1 MLISKS
7 DRSIAPTAVLPIA
20 GRVSRGEL
28 FAALLTLGCVN
39 GLGSRIIQ
47 SINRLGWAEALAS
60 TFEISV
66 IVWLSCIVGI
76 SIILRDRTSEVHSA
90 DFAVGTGFLLLV
102 ILPIGPLSWFAVTAL
117 CLYIL
122 VSTNDPSLRR
132 GAVIL
137 FATTV
142 PMLWSRMLFQ
152 LFANTILQIDASLV
166 SWLLGTYR
174 VGNLVEFKDGSGLLV
189 ILPSCS
195 SLANVSLAFLCWV
208 TVSQFVGH
216 KGSAYDILWC
226 LIACASVIA
235 VNVTRISLMGLNLVH
250 YDRIHN
256 HLGDAVVNVIILSL
270 TIGFCVLGVRR
281 ELFSRA

>member
-1 MLISKS
+1 
-7 DRSIAPTAVLPIA
+7 
-20 GRVSRGEL
+20 
-28 FAALLTLGCVN
+28 VN

-47 SINRLGWAEALAS
+47 SINRLGWADALLS

-66 IVWLSCIVGI
+66 IVWLSCIIGI
-76 SIILRDRTSEVHSA
+76 SMILRDRASEVYSA
-90 DFAVGTGFLLLV
+90 DFAVGAAFLFLV

-166 SWLLGTYR
+166 SWLLGTHR

-195 SLANVSLAFLCWV
+195 SLANVSLAFLCWI

-216 KGSAYDILWC
+216 KRSAYDIFWC
-226 LIACASVIA
+226 LMACASVVA

-250 YDRIHN
+250 YDGIHN
-256 HLGDAVVNVIILSL
+256 HWGDAVVNIIIIGF